1 MNRVVIT
8 GIGAITP
15 LGNDVKTTWER
26 ILRGESGI
34 DYIKSFDTE
43 KHTVKIAGEV
53 KGFQP
58 ETKFDPKSL
67 KRLDRVVH
75 LSMWAAA
82 EAIADSGID
91 LDQCDREKI
100 GVVIGSGIG
109 GLATWEQEYT
119 KFMQHGP
126 GRVSPFLIP
135 MMIPDMTS
143 GYVAIQWNLKGPNY
157 TITSACASG
166 AHSIGMAFK
175 EIRYGKAQAMIT
187 GGSEASVTPFSL
199 AGFSNMRAL
208 SRNTADPKTVSRPF
222 DRDRDGFVIAEGAG
236 ILVLE
241 ELESAKR
248 RCARI
253 YAEIAG
259 FGATGDAFHITAPA
273 PEGDGARRA
282 MAMAL
287 DDAGC
292 KPTDIDYINAH
303 GTSTDLNDKY
313 EINAIRTLFGDR
325 AAKIP
330 VNSTK
335 SMIGHTLGAAGG
347 VEGIIS
353 VLTIRENK
361 IHTNLNLVNVDPE
374 CAGVDFV
381 LNGTRTQPINC
392 CLSNSLGFGGHNA
405 SICFKKY
412 VP

>member
-15 LGNDVKTTWER
+15 LGNDVKTTWEK

-34 DYIKSFDTE
+34 DYIKAFDTE

-58 ETKFDPKSL
+58 ETKFDPKTL
-67 KRLDRVVH
+67 KRLDRVVQ

-91 LDQCDREKI
+91 FDQCDRNQV
-100 GVVIGSGIG
+100 GVIIGSGIG
-109 GLATWEQEYT
+109 GLTTWEEEHT
-119 KFMQHGP
+119 KFIHHGP

-143 GYVAIQWNLKGPNY
+143 GYVAIEWKLKGPNY

-175 EIRYGKAQAMIT
+175 EIRYGKAQVVVS
-187 GGSEASVTPFSL
+187 GGSEAPITPFAV

-208 SRNTADPKTVSRPF
+208 SRNTADPKTVSKPF

-236 ILVLE
+236 IFVME
-241 ELESAKR
+241 ELEFAKR
-248 RCARI
+248 RGARI
-253 YAEIAG
+253 YAEVAG
-259 FGATGDAFHITAPA
+259 FGATGDGFHITAPA
-273 PEGDGARRA
+273 PDGEGARRA

-292 KPTDIDYINAH
+292 KPADIDYINAH

-313 EINAIRTLFGDR
+313 EIKAIRDLFGDR
-325 AAKIP
+325 AAKIA

-347 VEGIIS
+347 VEGIIAILS
-353 VLTIRENK
+353 IQNSK
-361 IHTNLNLVNVDPE
+361 IHTTRNLVNVDPE

-381 LNGTRTQPINC
+381 LNGTRTQPVNC

-412 VP
+412 IP